1 MENSE
6 FSNLDKIIAA
16 IEHECACEVEKIK
29 QEAQE
34 KYQKH
39 KDECIKEIQK
49 QLKQEYEKNIQD
61 LNKRRIAEENK
72 IKKVVRE
79 KYEYAK
85 MLKLQTIVE
94 EIQLLL
100 KKERLCKKLF
110 IKTLDKLGISRSENK
125 GYIAFCNDED
135 RWNIEKHFG
144 GVVRSMPPIGL
155 GGIVICSKNGK
166 IICDNSFQTRLNVF
180 LKLHL
185 KDIKKHIF

>member
-1 MENSE
+1 MENDE

-29 QEAQE
+29 QKAQE
-34 KYQKH
+34 KYQEC
-39 KDECIKEIQK
+39 KDEYIKEIQK
-49 QLKQEYEKNIQD
+49 QLKQKYERNIQELD
-61 LNKRRIAEENK
+61 KKRISEENE
-72 IKKVVRE
+72 IKKAIRE

-85 MLKLQTIVE
+85 MLKLQTILE
-94 EIQLLL
+94 KIQLRL
-100 KKERLCKKLF
+100 KEERLCKKLF

-144 GVVRSMPPIGL
+144 GTVKSMPPVGL
-155 GGIVICSKNGK
+155 GGIIICSKNGK